1 MISFA
6 FQARCIIFLIPDSVR
21 GSFLKEGVSSVLH
34 EESSLATSKGHQFAL
49 GAALWKFIGTIND

>member
-1 MISFA
+1 MHTVPNN
-6 FQARCIIFLIPDSVR
+6 IPDSVR

-34 EESSLATSKGHQFAL
+34 EESSLATSKGPQFAL